1 MFIFFK
7 FFFACLSVFR
17 MIINHPLIILPVYAI
32 VFTFPLYNGNTLVE
46 AFGFVFMSILIEIL
60 FFSITFILQDIKII
74 DKFNNW
80 VHGIKN

>member
-1 MFIFFK
+1 MFFYS
-7 FFFACLSVFR
+7 CLSIFR
-17 MIINHPLIILPVYAI
+17 MIVNHPLIILPIYAGAFI
-32 VFTFPLYNGNTLVE
+32 YPLYNGGTTVE

-74 DKFNNW
+74 DKFSNW